1 MKPRTSI
8 PAAVFVTV
16 AVFFLLQGPAHSS
29 DETIPP
35 RSWIYPA
42 LRSFEMLGLVDL
54 DPVSPYSRS
63 ETESYVDR
71 ILQSMKDGDI
81 DLTPRQEFLLGRL
94 RAEFQGMEN
103 SPEDREN
110 SPIWTLREGKRFF
123 TIDLAAGGALV
134 NRVEDDEGEAN
145 GLLIPTFLLGMG
157 GAVTFEADYIVRMGP
172 EREEDEEEGYYTRVK
187 SWRGLTSEYERGYIA
202 FAGKRWRL
210 QLGRDYIQWGP
221 GGPGGLLMSSSA
233 HSHDHLAFDISMGR
247 FTVRSFQALLD
258 SYTPRRLAGHR
269 LEIRLPA
276 RISAGISETVLYTN
290 REFDWAYL
298 IPFGAFYANQ
308 YNEKGDDNIL
318 WSVDL
323 KVPVTKGLILSGDLL
338 IDDFQYESDPPAP
351 NKLGWT
357 LRADALVMP
366 WGHDVEMKVSY
377 TRIDIYTYSHKDSL
391 LTAYV
396 TGNGDKTVNTMIGD
410 QLGPDADR
418 WFLRISTPVHPRAL
432 LSLEGAWIRRGE
444 GNDLRQWEWGED
456 PDPPFPSGEVTDE
469 WIYAAALTIDL
480 GRGSFIEAM
489 GGVAA
494 VSRSGDDRD
503 EGFGHFSLV
512 WDF

>member
-1 MKPRTSI
+1 MMPRISI
-8 PAAVFVTV
+8 PAAIIV
-16 AVFFLLQGPAHSS
+16 AAVLLLLVPSSVRCS

-42 LRSFEMLGLVDL
+42 LRSFETLRLVDL

-63 ETESYVDR
+63 EVEFYVDR
-71 ILQSMKDGDI
+71 ILQSMKGGDV

-103 SPEDREN
+103 SPEKRED
-110 SPIWTLREGKRFF
+110 SPIWTMREGKRFF
-123 TIDLAAGGALV
+123 SLDLAAGGALV
-134 NRVEDDEGEAN
+134 KRVEYEDGEAN

-157 GAVTFEADYIVRMGP
+157 GAVTFETDYIIRIGP
-172 EREEDEEEGYYTRVK
+172 ERDGEEEYTRVK
-187 SWRGLTSEYERGYIA
+187 DWRGLTSEYERGYVA
-202 FAGKRWRL
+202 FAGNRWRL

-221 GGPGGLLMSSSA
+221 TGPGGLLMSSTA
-233 HSHDHLAFDISMGR
+233 RSHDHIAFDLSMGR
-247 FTVRSFQALLD
+247 FTLRMFQAVLD
-258 SYTPRRLAGHR
+258 SYVPRRLAGHR

-276 RISAGISETVLYTN
+276 RIYAGISETVLYTN
-290 REFDWAYL
+290 RDFDWAYL
-298 IPFGAFYANQ
+298 VPFGAFYANQ
-308 YNEKGDDNIL
+308 YNEKEDDNIL

-323 KVPVTKGLILSGDLL
+323 RVPVTRGLILSGEFLM
-338 IDDFQYESDPPAP
+338 DDVQYESDPPAP

-357 LRADALVMP
+357 IRADALVMP
-366 WGHDVEMKVSY
+366 WGHDLEMRASY

-396 TGNGDKTVNTMIGD
+396 TGNGEKAVNTIIGD

-418 WFLRISTPVHPRAL
+418 WQLRISTPLHPRAL
-432 LSLEGAWIRRGE
+432 LSLEGTWIRRGE
-444 GNDLRQWEWGED
+444 GNDMRQWEWGGD
-456 PDPPFPSGEVTDE
+456 PDPPFPSGNVTDE
-469 WIYAAALTIDL
+469 RVYAAGLRIDL
-480 GRGSFIEAM
+480 GRGSFVEAM

-494 VSRSGDDRD
+494 LSGGGEERD
-503 EGFGHFSLV
+503 EGFGHLSLL